1 MTWLKSKA
9 SHEMLRVKNF
19 NRESLSFKA
28 VRSKRRLQLPRYV
41 KLGHPF
47 GQGLTKFYSKGFRIE
62 L

>member
-1 MTWLKSKA
+1 
-9 SHEMLRVKNF
+9 MLRVKNF

-47 GQGLTKFYSKGFRIE
+47 GQGLTKFDSKGFRIE